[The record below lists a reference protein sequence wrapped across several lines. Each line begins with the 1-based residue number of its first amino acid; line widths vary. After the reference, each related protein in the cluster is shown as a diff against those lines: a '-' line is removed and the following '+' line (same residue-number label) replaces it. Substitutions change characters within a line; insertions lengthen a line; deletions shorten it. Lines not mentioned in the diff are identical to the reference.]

1 MVLNRYSYRW
11 GRILLPPLTARI
23 RKTEKNFVL
32 SQIMRIFATN
42 NLLVL
47 RTLNLNANMISK
59 TIARYVWLLN
69 TLIEEKSLTFEE
81 IDLFSGKKPYPL
93 RSFHEHRKGIK
104 ELFGIDI
111 KCTTRKPYRYYIA
124 NPEALNT
131 DKTRKWLLESFAMMG
146 RLEDGY
152 TLRDRIVFEEYAKK
166 TLANLELFIK
176 AMKVNNEVELDYY
189 PFDKPMETFH
199 LHPYAMKVYNR
210 RWYVAGYIKEKE
222 AIRSIALDRIG
233 EISITKNT
241 FEMPDDF
248 SAHKFFANTIGI
260 FTNEQLQPKKVRLRV
275 GAKAVEYF
283 RSSPLHK
290 SQEEVVTKYN
300 EYSDFQYRLCLTPE
314 LTTAILSYAD
324 LVEVLEPQELRD
336 EIKGRI
342 EKCLTKY
349 K

>member
-1 MVLNRYSYRW
+1 
-11 GRILLPPLTARI
+11 
-23 RKTEKNFVL
+23 
-32 SQIMRIFATN
+32 
-42 NLLVL
+42 
-47 RTLNLNANMISK
+47 MISK
-59 TIARYVWLLN
+59 TILRYVWLIN
-69 TLIEEKSLTFEE
+69 TLLEEKSLTFEE
-81 IDLFSGKKPYPL
+81 IDLWQGRDPYPL

-111 KCTTRKPYRYYIA
+111 KCTTKKPYRYYIA
-124 NPEALNT
+124 NPEVLNT

-146 RLEDGY
+146 KLEEGY

-176 AMKVNNEVELDYY
+176 AMKANNEVELDYY

-222 AIRSIALDRIG
+222 AIRCIALDRIG
-233 EISITKNT
+233 EISITKTT

-248 SAHKFFANTIGI
+248 SAHKYFANTIGI

-290 SQEEVVTKYN
+290 SQEEVATKHN

-314 LTTAILSYAD
+314 LSTAILSYAD

-342 EKCLTKY
+342 ERCLTKY